1 MLPLPEGLVLFAGRS
16 ATGPTPGMQ
25 ADMDEL
31 CRLEGLDSRKYQM
44 QWADLSQFPA
54 Y

>member
-1 MLPLPEGLVLFAGRS
+1 VFISGRVTS
-16 ATGPTPGMQ
+16 GPTKEMQ

-44 QWADLSQFPA
+44 QWADLGKFPA